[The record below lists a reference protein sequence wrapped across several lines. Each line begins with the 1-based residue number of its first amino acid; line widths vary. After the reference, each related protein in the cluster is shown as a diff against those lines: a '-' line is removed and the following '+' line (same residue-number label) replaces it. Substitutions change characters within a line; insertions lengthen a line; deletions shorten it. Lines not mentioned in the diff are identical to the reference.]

1 MQAENSPSRKQLIV
15 QYAIGMIVGIVLGLI
30 SAYFIRQYYF
40 KPSVPSIEIA
50 YPQDIPYDKENAE
63 TLSSIHTSAA
73 IIQESYFRGLTT
85 EELLNGAVLGIN
97 FVLEKNK
104 LESLDLEP
112 ILPDAP
118 LTKQV
123 LEATAKASASP
134 SAEKSPAAE
143 SGKDQPKDSKPA
155 DAPSP
160 AESTATP
167 AAATP
172 AASPADSTAT
182 PAASPSSTPQA
193 KPGQVSQNDK
203 AIYEDFDDKY
213 LHLLNKC
220 KGKVKAE
227 DIMYGAI
234 YGICAATGDYYTTAL
249 TAEEYARM
257 KESMG
262 DDNYGGV
269 GIYIEADR
277 KNDNRLTVIEPIEGG
292 PSERAGIKAA
302 DYIYEIDGKPT
313 DSIDLE
319 TCSQMMRGPKGTSVT
334 LGIKRGEETLT
345 FKIIREDIHVKS
357 TQLKEL
363 GDGVAYIRVRFFG
376 PETGKEF
383 KIKRMEA
390 ESRGA
395 KCLIIDLRNNGGGY
409 VVTAGEMVS
418 EFLPK
423 GSLITN
429 LVNPHVG
436 TDEDFRVNISDDSK
450 IPLVVLINR
459 FSASASELAAG
470 CLQDHKRAVIVGE
483 TSFGKGSVQR
493 IFDLPNGGALKFTIA
508 HYLTPNHK
516 DIHMKGITPDIIC
529 EDEPTNKL
537 GGPNDKQLQEAIK
550 AVPKAEKLQAEYS
563 ASSSSPA
570 P

>member
-1 MQAENSPSRKQLIV
+1 
-15 QYAIGMIVGIVLGLI
+15 
-30 SAYFIRQYYF
+30 
-40 KPSVPSIEIA
+40 
-50 YPQDIPYDKENAE
+50 
-63 TLSSIHTSAA
+63 
-73 IIQESYFRGLTT
+73 
-85 EELLNGAVLGIN
+85 
-97 FVLEKNK
+97 
-104 LESLDLEP
+104 
-112 ILPDAP
+112 
-118 LTKQV
+118 
-123 LEATAKASASP
+123 
-134 SAEKSPAAE
+134 
-143 SGKDQPKDSKPA
+143 
-155 DAPSP
+155 
-160 AESTATP
+160 
-167 AAATP
+167 
-172 AASPADSTAT
+172 
-182 PAASPSSTPQA
+182 
-193 KPGQVSQNDK
+193 
-203 AIYEDFDDKY
+203 
-213 LHLLNKC
+213 
-220 KGKVKAE
+220 
-227 DIMYGAI
+227 I

-277 KNDNRLTVIEPIEGG
+277 KNNNRLTVIEPIEGG
-292 PSERAGIKAA
+292 PAERAGIKAA

-319 TCSQMMRGPKGTSVT
+319 NCSQMMRGPKGTAVT
-334 LGIKRGEETLT
+334 LGIKRGNAILT
-345 FKIIREDIHVKS
+345 FKLIRDDIHVKS

-363 GDGVAYIRVRFFG
+363 GNGIAYIRVRFFG

-390 ESRGA
+390 EARGA
-395 KCLIIDLRNNGGGY
+395 KCLILDLRNNGGGY
-409 VVTAGEMVS
+409 VITAGEMVS
-418 EFLPK
+418 AFLPK

-436 TDEDFRVNISDDSK
+436 TDEDFRVNVSDNSK

-516 DIHMKGITPDIIC
+516 DIHMKGITPDIVC

-537 GGPNDKQLQEAIK
+537 GGPDDKQLEAAIK
-550 AVPKAEKLQAEYS
+550 AVPQAEKLQEEYL
-563 ASSSSPA
+563 ASSSPA